1 MIRRISTS
9 ALRNGATK
17 MFSKPISG
25 TLKYNRYNVS
35 IGIRFK
41 SDTMGNITYSGGQ
54 ASEGQ
59 GGFYGSGGSRIQ
71 AEKVVEKR
79 PEMLALAADV
89 QHIVSVMNEVDKLEG
104 ILEREN
110 EECGDSAPSG
120 KSIELRGSI
129 KKVMADPKVI
139 ECLDRLEVQG
149 EPVWGLSSSERDL
162 IQMARQKVNDC

>member
-1 MIRRISTS
+1 
-9 ALRNGATK
+9 
-17 MFSKPISG
+17 
-25 TLKYNRYNVS
+25 
-35 IGIRFK
+35 
-41 SDTMGNITYSGGQ
+41 
-54 ASEGQ
+54 
-59 GGFYGSGGSRIQ
+59 
-71 AEKVVEKR
+71 
-79 PEMLALAADV
+79 MLAPEVAFGFRYIFFIIPPRFTLLSKA
-89 QHIVSVMNEVDKLEG
+89 VMNEVDKLEG